1 MRISFLSRAFTLSVC
16 LAMASGCVNT
26 RYAWNDYDQKL
37 YHHYRDP
44 VKYDEFIAQL
54 KEIVADG
61 EESGRIPPGLYAE
74 YGFTLYEK
82 GNFQESSKYFKLES
96 DKWPESRALMAK
108 MINNA
113 ELRDKSSKKQSQPSV
128 AEGGAQ

>member
-1 MRISFLSRAFTLSVC
+1 MRIVILWKAFALSIC
-16 LAMASGCVNT
+16 LATVSGCVNT

-54 KEIVADG
+54 KEIIADG
-61 EESGRIPPGLYAE
+61 EESGRVPPGLYAE

-82 GNFQESSKYFKLES
+82 GDFPESSQYFKLES
-96 DKWPESRALMAK
+96 DKWPESRVLMTK
-108 MINNA
+108 MISNA
-113 ELRDKSSKKQSQPSV
+113 QLRGKKQSKPV
-128 AEGGAQ
+128 AAEGSAQ